1 MEKKIHELND
11 LKEKDDTKVLHI
23 TSIESEYEKEGHYK
37 WTLDQMKE
45 IQTREKFYH
54 EIQDADNKKAS
65 EFRQEYDNFEE
76 KYFKQHTELQNGLKE
91 QKTGVP

>member
-1 MEKKIHELND
+1 
-11 LKEKDDTKVLHI
+11 
-23 TSIESEYEKEGHYK
+23 
-37 WTLDQMKE
+37 MKE

-76 KYFKQHTELQNGLKE
+76 KYFNQYMELQNGLKD
-91 QKTGVP
+91 QKTGVPKI